1 MKYILLLLHLL
12 LAQSFVISSEYI
24 VPGAC
29 RFYEYDHLIEG
40 KKVGFV
46 GNHTSMVGNVHLVDT
61 LLSRG
66 ANIIK
71 IFGPEHG
78 FWGVGN
84 AGSQIL
90 DEKHPVHEIEIISL
104 YGEKKKPLP
113 GDMEGIEIM
122 IFDVQDV
129 GARFYT
135 YIATLQY
142 VLEACA
148 ESETDL
154 VVLDRPNP
162 NGFYVD
168 GPVLDT
174 AFKSF
179 VGLTPVPLVHGMTIG
194 EYALMINGEGWLKDG
209 LKCDLHVVS
218 CDNYTHD
225 KYYELPI
232 KPSPNLPDMN
242 SIYLYPSTCL
252 FEGTVFSC
260 GRGTD
265 TPFELFGHPDMPD
278 TGFSFTPRPNE
289 GSSSPRFNGVECYGV
304 DLRNA
309 MEDGLVPVP
318 RLQLNWLIDAY
329 NAFPEKDNFFTSYI
343 SLLAGSDK
351 LKEQIVS
358 GMSEDEIR
366 DSWKDDLSEFM
377 KIRVKYLLYE

>member
-1 MKYILLLLHLL
+1 MKYILLLLNLF
-12 LAQSFVISSEYI
+12 LAQSFGISSDDI
-24 VPGAC
+24 IPGAC
-29 RFYEYDHLIEG
+29 RFNEYDHLIKG
-40 KKVGFV
+40 RKIGLV

-61 LLSRG
+61 LLTRG
-66 ANIIK
+66 ENIVK

-84 AGSQIL
+84 AGSLIL
-90 DEKHPVHEIEIISL
+90 DGKHPVHEIEIISL

-122 IFDVQDV
+122 IFDLQDV

-135 YIATLQY
+135 YISTLQY
-142 VLEACA
+142 VMEACA
-148 ESETDL
+148 VSETDL

-194 EYALMINGEGWLKDG
+194 EYALMINSEGWLKDG
-209 LKCDLHVVS
+209 LKCDLHVVK

-225 KYYELPI
+225 KYYKLPV

-242 SIYLYPSTCL
+242 SVYLYPSTCL

-265 TPFELFGHPDMPD
+265 TPFQLFGHPDMPD

-289 GSSSPRFNGVECYGV
+289 GSSNPRFNGVECYGV

-309 MEDGLVPVP
+309 MQDGLVPVP
-318 RLQLNWLIDAY
+318 QLQLKWLIDAY

-343 SLLAGSDK
+343 SLLSGSNK
-351 LKEQIVS
+351 LKDQIVS

-366 DSWKDDLSEFM
+366 ATWQEDLSEFI
-377 KIRVKYLLYE
+377 KIREKYLLYN